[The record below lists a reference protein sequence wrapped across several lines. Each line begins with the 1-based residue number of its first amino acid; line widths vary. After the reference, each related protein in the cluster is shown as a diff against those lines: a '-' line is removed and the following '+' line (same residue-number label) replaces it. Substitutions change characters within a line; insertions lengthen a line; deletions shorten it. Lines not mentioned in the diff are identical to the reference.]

1 MTPRTA
7 YRTKQKAL
15 VAECM
20 DRHADEFLTVDEV
33 WGNLKSHGSAIG
45 RTTVYRTLE
54 AAVAQ
59 GAVVKVAGI
68 KGTAARYRARS
79 TDQDRQGQLSC
90 IRCKAVLPLD
100 CSMLQSFSHHVKER
114 HGFEI
119 DQRRTVLYGL
129 CAACEARDRQESGS
143 YAT

>member
-1 MTPRTA
+1 MTPRNV
-7 YRTKQKAL
+7 YRTQQKAL

-20 DRHADEFLTVDEV
+20 AEHADRFLTVDDV
-33 WGNLKSHGSAIG
+33 WNTLKSCGSTIG

-59 GAVVKVAGI
+59 GSMVKVAGI
-68 KGTAARYRARS
+68 KGGAARYRARS
-79 TDQDRQGQLSC
+79 SQDRQGQLSC
-90 IRCKAVLPLD
+90 IRCGAVLPLD
-100 CSMLQSFSHHVKER
+100 CSMLQSFSQHVKER

-129 CAACEARDRQESGS
+129 CAACEAHSREQEAGS